1 MTKLVAGG
9 GMPLGESVQNLIQ
22 QIKGEQILLPEFQR
36 GYVWNR
42 DQARELVKS
51 LYKSYPTGHLLV
63 WRTSAP
69 GAVRGKK
76 ILGDGHIQLLLDGQ
90 QRLTSLYTVFE
101 GEAPPFYE
109 GETLFFNLYFNV
121 ATEEFRFWQK
131 TIMDGD
137 PTWMSVHDFLK
148 EGIHNFIGRLPKMPD
163 DVREIY
169 SQQEILARLSRL
181 DAIRNHH
188 YQIDILQ
195 GDELELDEVVD
206 IFNRVNSKGTPLSK
220 ADLAV
225 AHICSLW
232 PEARAEIR
240 SFLKEMGTHGFDPG
254 IAFAVRCIA
263 AVACGSLLL
272 EHTFFRVSAEEFV
285 TAWKKV
291 RTAFE
296 HLINVLRHD
305 AYVDEIGD
313 LHSVNVLIP
322 PTVYLAMHGAT
333 FDNERLKLKFLR
345 WMYLAM
351 LWGRYSGSAESTL
364 QKDVATLEVQDPV
377 DGLVD
382 AIVKERGRLHL
393 EAVDLEGASA

>member
-1 MTKLVAGG
+1 
-9 GMPLGESVQNLIQ
+9 
-22 QIKGEQILLPEFQR
+22 
-36 GYVWNR
+36 
-42 DQARELVKS
+42 
-51 LYKSYPTGHLLV
+51 
-63 WRTSAP
+63 
-69 GAVRGKK
+69 
-76 ILGDGHIQLLLDGQ
+76 
-90 QRLTSLYTVFE
+90 
-101 GEAPPFYE
+101 
-109 GETLFFNLYFNV
+109 
-121 ATEEFRFWQK
+121 
-131 TIMDGD
+131 
-137 PTWMSVHDFLK
+137 
-148 EGIHNFIGRLPKMPD
+148 
-163 DVREIY
+163 
-169 SQQEILARLSRL
+169 L

-240 SFLKEMGTHGFDPG
+240 SFLKEMGAHGFDPG

-291 RTAFE
+291 RTAYE

-305 AYVDEIGD
+305 AYVDQIGD

-364 QKDVATLEVQDPV
+364 QKDVATLEAQDPV

-393 EAVDLEGASA
+393 EAADLEGASALSAVYKLSYIVARARGAKDWFTGITLYQQAIGKSNGLESHHIFPLGVLKNAGYSAQQDKKLINEVANRAFLTQKANRNISAREPKVYLSDIEDRVPGAMEAQSVPRDRSLWEVEAYEDFLVARRSLLAKAIND